1 MDHVSPTL
9 PPLPT
14 LDTFATQ
21 VATASDEQW
30 MADFARCV
38 ARLLN
43 TPDVALFLRDGN
55 GMKPLAALGEL
66 PSLVSYGG
74 GDFPRREEESLLFA
88 LPGQE
93 EALLW
98 VRTPV
103 EIDAAQAQLE
113 GWLALASLGLARHQQ
128 AREMERQRAA
138 RDHFFSMVN
147 HDLKGPLS
155 SIKAMADLILRKLQ
169 RGTLDPATPE
179 GRADLLERLGF
190 MSQRVK
196 DLAALIDEIGEIS
209 YIERG
214 RLQMHQQKVSIGSI
228 LRDGIDGILADRDRT
243 IRLEEGDD
251 PLYVRGDSRRL
262 SQLFTNVLK
271 NAASYSEPDTPITVR
286 VMSMDSRVLVE
297 IEDQGPGI
305 EAEQQARLFQEYG
318 HSVQRG
324 SSGLGAGLFIAHALV
339 VAHEGTIAL
348 DSTPGK
354 GTTVRVTLPRFEE
367 GASE

>member
-1 MDHVSPTL
+1 MDKVSPTL

-14 LDTFATQ
+14 LDTFATR

-30 MADFARCV
+30 LADFARCV
-38 ARLLN
+38 ARLLD
-43 TPDVALFLRDGN
+43 TPDVALFLRDGD
-55 GMKPLAALGEL
+55 GLKPLATQGEL
-66 PSLVSYGG
+66 PSLVADER
-74 GDFPRREEESLLFA
+74 GDFPRREEDGLLFA
-88 LPGQE
+88 LPGLE

-98 VRTPV
+98 ARTPV
-103 EIDAAQAQLE
+103 ELDAAQAQLE

-155 SIKAMADLILRKLQ
+155 SIKAMTDLILRKLQ

-196 DLAALIDEIGEIS
+196 DLATLIDEIGEIS

-214 RLQMHQQKVSIGSI
+214 RLQLHQQKVSIGSI
-228 LRDGIDGILADRDRT
+228 LRDGIDGILAERART
-243 IRLEEGDD
+243 IRLEGDD
-251 PLYVRGDSRRL
+251 LLYVRGDSRRL
-262 SQLFTNVLK
+262 SQLFTNLLK

-286 VMSMDSRVLVE
+286 LRALDSRVLVE
-297 IEDQGPGI
+297 VEDQGPGI
-305 EAEQQARLFQEYG
+305 EAEQRARLFREYG

-339 VAHEGTIAL
+339 VAHDGTITL

-354 GTTVRVTLPRFEE
+354 GTTVRVLLPRFDE